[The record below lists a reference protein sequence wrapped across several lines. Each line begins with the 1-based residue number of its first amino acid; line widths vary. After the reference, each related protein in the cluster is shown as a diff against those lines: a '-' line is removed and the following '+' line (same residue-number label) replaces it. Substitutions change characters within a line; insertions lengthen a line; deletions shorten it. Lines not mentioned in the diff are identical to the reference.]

1 MTDRRVASLPGAFA
15 AALLGLAALAGC
27 ASAPHA
33 PLAADPPAV
42 SRSGDDARAAE
53 ADRAGAPEPAD
64 PETPAQRAARVD
76 PLEPLNRRVARFN
89 DAVDA
94 AIVRPAA
101 VFYDRYTPEVLRLII
116 GNVLSNLLDPYI
128 AANNLLQGKP
138 REAVSDLGRFALN
151 STFGFFGF
159 GDPASDVGLEKHRED
174 FGQTLGVW
182 GVPPGPYLVLPVLGP
197 SNARDTLGFGVDVWA
212 ALVNRIDSVPLRN
225 TLGGLEF
232 FETRARLLP
241 ADRLLQDALDRYLL
255 MRDGYTQ
262 RRLNVIH
269 DGNPPDRD

>member
-1 MTDRRVASLPGAFA
+1 VTARRVGGGRGACA
-15 AALLGLAALAGC
+15 AALLALATLAGC
-27 ASAPHA
+27 ASASVPGG
-33 PLAADPPAV
+33 P
-42 SRSGDDARAAE
+42 G
-53 ADRAGAPEPAD
+53 GAPAATGAPGEPE
-64 PETPAQRAARVD
+64 PETHAQRSARID
-76 PLEPLNRRVARFN
+76 PLEPVNRRVARFN

-94 AIVRPAA
+94 ALVRPAA
-101 VFYDRYTPEVLRLII
+101 VLYDRYTPEVLRLIV

-182 GVPPGPYLVLPVLGP
+182 GVPSGPYIVLPVLGP
-197 SNARDTLGFGVDVWA
+197 SNARDTVGFGVDVWA

-241 ADRLLQDALDRYLL
+241 ADRLLEDALDRYLL
-255 MRDGYTQ
+255 LRDGYLQ
-262 RRLNVIH
+262 RRRNLIH
-269 DGNPPDRD
+269 DGDPPDTDTD

>member
-1 MTDRRVASLPGAFA
+1 MDRWLGGLRVGFA
-15 AALLGLAALAGC
+15 TALLALAGC

-33 PLAADPPAV
+33 PLAADLPVAPVAGGV
-42 SRSGDDARAAE
+42 VTAAPTTPVADD
-53 ADRAGAPEPAD
+53 PAD
-64 PETPAQRAARVD
+64 AESETPAQRALRVD
-76 PLEPLNRRVARFN
+76 PFEPLNRDIARFN

-94 AIVRPAA
+94 ALVRPAA
-101 VFYDRYTPEVLRLII
+101 VLYDRYTPEVLRLIV

-128 AANNLLQGKP
+128 AVNNLLQGKP
-138 REAVSDLGRFALN
+138 RQAVSDLARFALN

-182 GVPPGPYLVLPVLGP
+182 GVPPGPYIVLPLLGP

-212 ALVNRIDSVPLRN
+212 ALVNRFESVTLRN

-241 ADRLLQDALDRYLL
+241 ADRLLDDALDRYLL
-255 MRDGYTQ
+255 LRDGYMQ
-262 RRLNVIH
+262 RRFNVIH
-269 DGNPPDRD
+269 DGDPPDRD